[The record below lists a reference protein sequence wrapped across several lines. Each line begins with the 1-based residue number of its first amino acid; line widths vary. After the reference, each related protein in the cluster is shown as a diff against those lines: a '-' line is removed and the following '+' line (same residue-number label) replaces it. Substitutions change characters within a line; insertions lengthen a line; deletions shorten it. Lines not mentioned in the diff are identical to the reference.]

1 MYHDAW
7 LVMSQAFFIVISTI
21 NRYQEPL
28 QVEEVLMPNY
38 SYEDEVKDIIESD
51 FNWESDVN
59 ALLSED
65 DIELIYG

>member
-1 MYHDAW
+1 
-7 LVMSQAFFIVISTI
+7 
-21 NRYQEPL
+21 
-28 QVEEVLMPNY
+28 MPNY

>member
-1 MYHDAW
+1 
-7 LVMSQAFFIVISTI
+7 
-21 NRYQEPL
+21 
-28 QVEEVLMPNY
+28 MPNY
-38 SYEDEVKDIIESD
+38 SYEDEIKDIIESD

>member
-1 MYHDAW
+1 
-7 LVMSQAFFIVISTI
+7 
-21 NRYQEPL
+21 
-28 QVEEVLMPNY
+28 MPNY
-38 SYEDEVKDIIESD
+38 SYEDEVKVKDIIESD